1 MRFGKL
7 IQTYIKYNH
16 MTYRQ
21 FGDLCRLSPGYLSM
35 LINDKNPR
43 TGKPPIPSLTAY
55 MNVARAMG
63 MTLDELFSTIDD
75 APVSLSP
82 TDDLQDNSIQLSA
95 DEMDLVYAYRAADKR
110 AREDAMNTLL
120 SHPVAK
126 EKSRA

>member
-7 IQTYIKYNH
+7 IQTYIKYNR

-75 APVSLSP
+75 APVSLNASDDQQGTMP
-82 TDDLQDNSIQLSA
+82 QLTAEETDLI
-95 DEMDLVYAYRAADKR
+95 YAYRAADNR
-110 AREDAMNTLL
+110 AKEDAMNTLL
-120 SHPVAK
+120 SHPAK
-126 EKSRA
+126 QEKSRA